1 MDELFRAAEKA
12 ERILYLADN
21 AGEIVFDRL
30 LIEALQAKR
39 VTVAVRGVPVLND
52 ATLDEAGVAGLSAVA
67 MVVDNGSDAP
77 GTILSETSPAF
88 FRNFL
93 MMSTLSSQK
102 GSEAAAR
109 EGTYRLSGSSTLHDI
124 EELTVYP
131 KLSQIS
137 EKIHTVTLYLLP
149 ATSKVLLTSCFPH
162 LLRE

>member
-88 FRNFL
+88 F
-93 MMSTLSSQK
+93 QK
-102 GSEAAAR
+102 
-109 EGTYRLSGSSTLHDI
+109 LFNDVDLVI
-124 EELTVYP
+124 P
-131 KLSQIS
+131 KRQ
-137 EKIHTVTLYLLP
+137 
-149 ATSKVLLTSCFPH
+149 
-162 LLRE
+162 